1 MSTNT
6 VARDVQSFGW
16 NGPCLAG
23 WLSNGLNFFVN
34 LAQTSDEQTLKISR
48 RYLHPSL
55 INCWLT
61 ENLLQ
66 QMASCCTKMRNVYS
80 RRPFVTT
87 NFQLFCNNSNMSQ
100 DIFLKISP
108 FDHHMIVPN
117 WRKIFGP
124 YSISL
129 PATAHFGQ
137 NFKRL

>member
-1 MSTNT
+1 MGSFSPVPKMTRRRPFVTTNF
-6 VARDVQSFGW
+6 QLFGHYSFK
-16 NGPCLAG
+16 NQDI
-23 WLSNGLNFFVN
+23 F
-34 LAQTSDEQTLKISR
+34 LKFSA
-48 RYLHPSL
+48 YLHLYL

-108 FDHHMIVPN
+108 FDHHMIVLN
-117 WRKIFGP
+117 WPKNFGP